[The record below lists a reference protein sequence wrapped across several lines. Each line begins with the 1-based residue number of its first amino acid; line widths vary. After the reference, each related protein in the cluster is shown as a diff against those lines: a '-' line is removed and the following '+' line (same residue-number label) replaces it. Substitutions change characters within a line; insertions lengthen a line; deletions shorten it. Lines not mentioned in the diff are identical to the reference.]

1 MLLFILATQFATQ
14 TRGQVCGV
22 CRQGNDGRSFAPGTA
37 SAFAYYDITGKN
49 LTSDPALDITLS
61 TGLGGP
67 AINDYRS
74 HSGVGPIWRI
84 GAWKADSYNGSP
96 NVTQS
101 SQGLAVYGPAGSQT
115 AMSSL
120 QGSIATVKGNGF
132 AVNQRITGVNGGF
145 PFTAVSLQANVA
157 GNIADG
163 LLIKDDTNTERFKL
177 DRSTGK
183 PHFKQNQVVGA
194 TALVA
199 GTATVSGVP
208 ISATTFA
215 FLSRYT
221 VGGSPG
227 QLYSGTYVQGAS
239 GSFKIHSTNSS
250 DTSIVLWFLVD
261 TL

>member
-1 MLLFILATQFATQ
+1 MQLASTVH
-14 TRGQVCGV
+14 GQVCGV

-37 SAFAYYDITGKN
+37 KAFAYYDTTGKN
-49 LTSDPALDITLS
+49 LTSDPALDVTLS

-115 AMSSL
+115 VMSSL

-157 GNIADG
+157 GNLADG
-163 LLIKDDTNTERFKL
+163 LLLKDDTNTERFKL

-183 PHFKQNQVVGA
+183 PHFNNQVVGA

-199 GTATVSGVP
+199 GTATVTGVP
-208 ISATTFA
+208 ISTTTVA
-215 FLSRYT
+215 FLSRFT
-221 VGGSPG
+221 LGGTAG
-227 QLYSGTYVQGAS
+227 NLYSGTYVQGAN
-239 GSFKIHSTNSS
+239 GSFTITSSSSS

-261 TL
+261 KL